1 MGSGRSPV
9 VYSVCFLFYYC
20 LMSCSTLKNNNEEKC
35 MPLKKIVYR
44 AGEDEGVEV
53 IHRKAT
59 QPSKAFI
66 DWYQGAGGGT
76 Q

>member
-1 MGSGRSPV
+1 MHAIKQR
-9 VYSVCFLFYYC
+9 
-20 LMSCSTLKNNNEEKC
+20 
-35 MPLKKIVYR
+35 VYR

-66 DWYQGAGGGT
+66 DWYQGGT